1 MMQTVNYEQ
10 IITKDEFMKLKEKK
24 TKINSEII
32 RLRKQKAIYDEC
44 LDLAYNNKPYKH
56 LSKEDPI
63 RLVNNIY
70 SINKK
75 INILR
80 DKIDAINIKLSKKGI
95 VHTIWVY

>member
-1 MMQTVNYEQ
+1 MQTVNYEQ

>member
-95 VHTIWVY
+95 VHTIWAY